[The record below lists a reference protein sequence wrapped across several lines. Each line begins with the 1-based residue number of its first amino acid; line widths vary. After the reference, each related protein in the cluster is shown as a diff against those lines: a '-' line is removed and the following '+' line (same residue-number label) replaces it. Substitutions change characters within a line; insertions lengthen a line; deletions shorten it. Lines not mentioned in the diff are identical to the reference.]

1 MNMKTQITNTA
12 AKFALLLALFI
23 IAASAVSAAG
33 TLDPATTFTI
43 VPEKAFV
50 LNDVGYLNL
59 HVISDT
65 NLNFSANIV
74 RISGITNLSG
84 VTVPLTTTGNCDATS
99 TCRYDQLFSF
109 NVLGVTEVI
118 QYRVTITAQETG
130 SNETRIITVTN
141 PVNGT
146 DADLD
151 GFYSITTGGNDCD
164 DNNAGINPGASEV
177 CGDGLDNDCN
187 AGDVSCPPAASGG
200 SSGGGGGSSGGGS
213 TSGVLSGNGLSCGSI
228 ELEKV
233 EKDDQIIVPFNGIN
247 YTFFV
252 RDILP
257 TSTKLKLYP
266 IPSRDFS
273 LKAGESVSIDLDM
286 NNRDDL
292 ILTVKNATQG
302 KASFGCKLLATDM
315 DPLKVEKKTIIEQ
328 IPETIETIAENIKE
342 GVLKIASDIIPKKG
356 ASPVIGSLIA
366 LAIITAG
373 LLIYFILRK
382 GKDEDNYDF

>member
-43 VPEKAFV
+43 VPEKMFV

-99 TCRYDQLFSF
+99 TCRYDQLFSL

-151 GFYSITTGGNDCD
+151 GFYSIATGGNDCD

-177 CGDGLDNDCN
+177 
-187 AGDVSCPPAASGG
+187 
-200 SSGGGGGSSGGGS
+200 
-213 TSGVLSGNGLSCGSI
+213 
-228 ELEKV
+228 
-233 EKDDQIIVPFNGIN
+233 
-247 YTFFV
+247 
-252 RDILP
+252 
-257 TSTKLKLYP
+257 
-266 IPSRDFS
+266 
-273 LKAGESVSIDLDM
+273 
-286 NNRDDL
+286 
-292 ILTVKNATQG
+292 
-302 KASFGCKLLATDM
+302 
-315 DPLKVEKKTIIEQ
+315 
-328 IPETIETIAENIKE
+328 
-342 GVLKIASDIIPKKG
+342 
-356 ASPVIGSLIA
+356 
-366 LAIITAG
+366 
-373 LLIYFILRK
+373 
-382 GKDEDNYDF
+382 